1 MGIRKRIFI
10 GFISL
15 AMVLFFAGAIAM
27 SELGRLRGT
36 VHNIVETS
44 TRSTEYAKLM
54 LNALQEQNSAILRMM
69 FSGGDMDGSSQQYL
83 KGVEDF
89 NGVLLE
95 ATETVGNRVEL
106 DAIYSANDAFR
117 KVIEEHIASVNEN
130 NDPQWFLNMYMKAY
144 YDLDTAIKDYMTAP
158 QNSIAVRTVLLEEN
172 VYRTI
177 TPSILTLLVAFLI
190 VLMFYYFLDLYFLR
204 PVLKINKEVRSHLD
218 FGTKFNVKIE
228 GSGEI
233 SNLRDNIQQLIE
245 RVNTKKG

>member
-89 NGVLLE
+89 NSVLL
-95 ATETVGNRVEL
+95 ATEWSWMRY
-106 DAIYSANDAFR
+106 IRPMMHF
-117 KVIEEHIASVNEN
+117 
-130 NDPQWFLNMYMKAY
+130 
-144 YDLDTAIKDYMTAP
+144 
-158 QNSIAVRTVLLEEN
+158 VRLLRN
-172 VYRTI
+172 
-177 TPSILTLLVAFLI
+177 TLL
-190 VLMFYYFLDLYFLR
+190 R
-204 PVLKINKEVRSHLD
+204 
-218 FGTKFNVKIE
+218 
-228 GSGEI
+228 
-233 SNLRDNIQQLIE
+233 
-245 RVNTKKG
+245 